1 MGMKL
6 KSGADLCGFQLT
18 NFCVQG
24 EASAPSDAALGR
36 KYFHTNA
43 TDDVAT
49 GISLLNRERIYL
61 GEGAW
66 RATAYLDDIAA
77 IQTKLDMILG
87 DVDLDGVIENMNEVI
102 KFLEDNKDTENLM
115 TLLNGKLNKAGGTI
129 NGNLAVQGY
138 IGLGSYLNANDHYF
152 FVRDSAEADWVVTN
166 QGWTKEYTLIHS
178 GNIGSYNAGGIVSL
192 GYPTT
197 DTFAD
202 YITKYAK
209 GASVVINDSG
219 ADVGNITKYESVL
232 NVGTGAGR
240 FGRFIF
246 SVGTNPTLCFQTGND
261 SGNGWGNKKTIAFTD
276 SDITGNAAGLK
287 HSNGTVAI
295 SLRTNGDLVLGG
307 TRFLV
312 GENQKSLLEYSDINI
327 AFGYS
332 YRSLAPMNI
341 YGTSVNLRYG
351 ANGTHGLALIESG
364 NVLIGATTDDN
375 SGAKLQVN
383 GLISCYSSGNGA
395 RHIFVGN
402 ANGAISLYAATSGNR
417 GLFDASNSTW
427 MVYTDGTDI
436 IMPRDVHIKGNL
448 IVDGEVSAGG
458 AGAEE
463 GTSGSGSAEGVS
475 EIFTPT
481 STSMAFD
488 HNLGEDVIV
497 QVYEKSGNVWNLVI
511 VDVEITSATR
521 VTLRFGKTETT
532 QHKVV
537 IMGV

>member
-49 GISLLNRERIYL
+49 GISLLHRERIYL

-115 TLLNGKLNKAGGTI
+115 TLLDDKLSKSKGGIMTGELCVQSDSTDASAYIAFKRGTDAKAYLLYSGGDDFNFYSEGWGKK
-129 NGNLAVQGY
+129 
-138 IGLGSYLNANDHYF
+138 
-152 FVRDSAEADWVVTN
+152 
-166 QGWTKEYTLIHS
+166 YTFIHS
-178 GNIGSYNAGGIVSL
+178 GNIGGQKVASANKLISGTTNTLTASGTTLVDAN
-192 GYPTT
+192 GYQIY
-197 DTFAD
+197 DTGSTWF
-202 YITKYAK
+202 
-209 GASVVINDSG
+209 
-219 ADVGNITKYESVL
+219 
-232 NVGTGAGR
+232 
-240 FGRFIF
+240 
-246 SVGTNPTLCFQTGND
+246 
-261 SGNGWGNKKTIAFTD
+261 
-276 SDITGNAAGLK
+276 
-287 HSNGTVAI
+287 
-295 SLRTNGDLVLGG
+295 
-307 TRFLV
+307 
-312 GENQKSLLEYSDINI
+312 
-327 AFGYS
+327 AFGS
-332 YRSLAPMNI
+332 
-341 YGTSVNLRYG
+341 TSAVGVYQGGSSVQLKTTKGYDTITAVFVN
-351 ANGTHGLALIESG
+351 NSG
-364 NVLIGATTDDN
+364 NVTIGASDLAGTGYKLMVDGLLGMMNGTNKCGVLGFSDNNLYLGYSNVQFGTIVNGQTISFQTTNSSTPKVHITNGGNVGIGTTDPQY
-375 SGAKLQVN
+375 KL
-383 GLISCYSSGNGA
+383 
-395 RHIFVGN
+395 
-402 ANGAISLYAATSGNR
+402 
-417 GLFDASNSTW
+417 
-427 MVYTDGTDI
+427 
-436 IMPRDVHIKGNL
+436 HIKGDL
-448 IVDGEVSAGG
+448 YVDGNIIATKEVSAGG

-497 QVYEKSGNVWNLVI
+497 QVYEKSGNVWNMVI
-511 VDVEITSATR
+511 VDTEITSATR